1 MRPPPRHSLP
11 RLAVVEEGSVRMG
24 PILVLPE
31 LLAEMGEDPVTLV
44 TEAGFDPALFE
55 SPENTV
61 SFADLGRLIAFCAM
75 RTDCPS
81 LGLRI
86 GERGGLDVMGIV
98 GELARHSPDVGSAL
112 RNITLYLHLHD
123 RGAIPTLC
131 VNGDRAMLAYVL
143 FQPDVPGTELIYD
156 GAVAISYNI
165 LKALAGPAWEAS
177 EVCFCRPR
185 PADIE
190 PYSHFF
196 CTALRFGAEH
206 NGVVFPAFW
215 LDRPLDGT
223 RELVHRQIMREID
236 ALETRGAGDLAA
248 QLRLVLRR
256 LLIGGACKAE
266 TSLARVA
273 ELFAIHRRTINRRL
287 RAEGTSF
294 KGLIDET
301 RYEIARQLLRDT
313 GLPITEVAAAL
324 DYTDPA
330 AFDHAFR
337 RWSGT
342 SPSAWRAVHAP
353 D

>member
-1 MRPPPRHSLP
+1 
-11 RLAVVEEGSVRMG
+11 MG

-31 LLAEMGEDPVTLV
+31 LLTEMGEDPVALI
-44 TEAGFDPALFE
+44 TEAGLDPALFDD
-55 SPENTV
+55 PENTV
-61 SFADLGRLIAFCAM
+61 SFADLGRLVAFCAM
-75 RTDCPS
+75 QTDCPS

-86 GERGGLDVMGIV
+86 GARGGLDVMGIV
-98 GELARHSPDVGSAL
+98 GEVARRAPDVGSAL

-123 RGAIPTLC
+123 RGAIPSLF
-131 VNGDRAMLAYVL
+131 VSGDRAMFAYVL

-165 LKALAGPAWEAS
+165 LKALAGPGWEAS
-177 EVCFCRPR
+177 EVCLCRRR

-190 PYSHFF
+190 PYSRFF
-196 CTALRFGAEH
+196 CTDLRFGAEY
-206 NGVVFPAFW
+206 NAVVFPASW
-215 LDRPLDGT
+215 LDRPLGGT
-223 RELVHRQIMREID
+223 RELAQRQIMLEIE
-236 ALETRGAGDLAA
+236 ALEARGAGDLDA

-256 LLIGGACKAE
+256 LLIGGACKE
-266 TSLARVA
+266 DTCLARVA

-287 RAEGTSF
+287 RAQGTSF
-294 KGLIDET
+294 QRLIDET

-330 AFDHAFR
+330 AFNHAFR

-342 SPSAWRAVHAP
+342 SPSAWRAVHASA
-353 D
+353 

>member
-1 MRPPPRHSLP
+1 
-11 RLAVVEEGSVRMG
+11 MG

-31 LLAEMGEDPVTLV
+31 LLAEMGQDPVALIA
-44 TEAGFDPALFE
+44 EAGFDPALFE

-61 SFADLGRLIAFCAM
+61 SFADLGRFLAFCAI
-75 RTDCPS
+75 RTECPS
-81 LGLRI
+81 LGLRV

-98 GELARHSPDVGSAL
+98 GDLARHSPDVGSAL

-123 RGAIPTLC
+123 RGAIPSLC
-131 VNGDRAMLAYVL
+131 VSGDRAMLAYAL

-165 LKALAGPAWEAS
+165 LKALAGPGWEAS
-177 EVCFCRPR
+177 EVCLSRRR

-190 PYSHFF
+190 SYSRFF
-196 CTALRFGAEH
+196 CTDLRFGAEY
-206 NGVVFPAFW
+206 NAVVFPASW
-215 LDRPLDGT
+215 LDRPLGGT
-223 RELVHRQIMREID
+223 PELAQRQIMQEIE
-236 ALETRGAGDLAA
+236 ALEARGAGDLAA

-256 LLIGGACKAE
+256 LLIGGACKEE
-266 TSLARVA
+266 TCLARVA

-287 RAEGTSF
+287 RAQGTSF
-294 KGLIDET
+294 QRLIDEA

-313 GLPITEVAAAL
+313 GLTITEVAAVL

-330 AFDHAFR
+330 AFNHAFR

-342 SPSAWRAVHAP
+342 SPSAWRAAHAP
-353 D
+353 A